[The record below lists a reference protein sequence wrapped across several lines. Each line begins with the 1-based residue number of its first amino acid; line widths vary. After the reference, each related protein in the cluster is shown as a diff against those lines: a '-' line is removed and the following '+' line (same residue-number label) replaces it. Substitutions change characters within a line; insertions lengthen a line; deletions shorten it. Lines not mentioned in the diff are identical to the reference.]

1 MTPLERTLQ
10 LLDATPSG
18 DGWSARCPSNYHTRG
33 DRSPSLSIGQ
43 GDDGRVLVHCHAGCE
58 TTAIL
63 AAVGLTLADLF
74 VASNGNGSTN
84 GKAHIVAT
92 YDYLTATGDL
102 AYHVHRYHPKDF
114 RQQAPDGSW
123 RTRDIP
129 RVLYHLPEVLAA
141 VGGGQA
147 VAVTEGEKDADLINH
162 LGTAFGVATCNPG
175 GAGKW
180 KPEYTEMLTGAT
192 RVAVIADN
200 DEPGRA
206 HAATVASSLVG
217 KVGDLRVF
225 LPTVGKDVGEHLQAH
240 KSLVDLQRVE
250 EEEWR
255 TWTTKGLAVVER
267 RLLVVTDTTV
277 ERRKVGWAWEGWL
290 PLRKLIAL
298 DGDPDQGKS
307 TMVVDLAARISSD
320 ADMPD
325 GSLGLHGDVLLLSG
339 EDDIDDTT
347 GWRLDAAGANRDRV
361 HHVQATLDERGEA
374 PVTIPQDVDLLE
386 EEIERH
392 HVVLVVIDVLAEY
405 LDSAVNT
412 NSDHQVRRALLKLRQ
427 VASRTGCAIIF
438 LRHLKKDATDKAIY
452 RGGGS
457 IGIIGA
463 ARAGWIVAA
472 HPENPETRVLV
483 SSKMNLATRP
493 TPLGFRL
500 LPHALYPCA
509 YVDWQGQ
516 VNISADQLLS
526 PSKSTQQDQDN
537 QSKGDYCENLIR
549 GALEIHGEMWSNDL
563 YQMVVVEEK
572 VGKTTYETVKAR
584 LTFAWRSKMEDGTP
598 GWKVRLK

>member
-1 MTPLERTLQ
+1 
-10 LLDATPSG
+10 
-18 DGWSARCPSNYHTRG
+18 
-33 DRSPSLSIGQ
+33 
-43 GDDGRVLVHCHAGCE
+43 
-58 TTAIL
+58 
-63 AAVGLTLADLF
+63 
-74 VASNGNGSTN
+74 
-84 GKAHIVAT
+84 
-92 YDYLTATGDL
+92 
-102 AYHVHRYHPKDF
+102 
-114 RQQAPDGSW
+114 
-123 RTRDIP
+123 
-129 RVLYHLPEVLAA
+129 
-141 VGGGQA
+141 
-147 VAVTEGEKDADLINH
+147 
-162 LGTAFGVATCNPG
+162 
-175 GAGKW
+175 
-180 KPEYTEMLTGAT
+180 
-192 RVAVIADN
+192 VAVIADN
-200 DEPGRA
+200 DEPGKA

-217 KVGDLRVF
+217 KVADLRVF
-225 LPTVGKDVGEHLQAH
+225 LPTVGKDVGDHLQAH
-240 KSLVDLQRVE
+240 KSLVDLHRVE

-255 TWTTKGLAVVER
+255 TWTTKDLAVVQR

-361 HHVQATLDERGEA
+361 HHVQATMDENGEA

-386 EEIERH
+386 EEVIKH
-392 HVVLVVIDVLAEY
+392 NAVLVVIDVLAEY
-405 LDSAVNT
+405 LDSAVNAH
-412 NSDHQVRRALLKLRQ
+412 SDHHVRRALLRLRQ

-483 SSKMNLATRP
+483 TSKMNLASKP
-493 TPLGFRL
+493 TPLGFQLR
-500 LPHALYPCA
+500 PHALYPCA
-509 YVDWQGQ
+509 YVDWQGH
-516 VNISADQLLS
+516 VNIAADQLLN
-526 PSKSTQQDQDN
+526 PTKSTPEAEEK
-537 QSKGDYCENLIR
+537 QSRAEFCEQLLR
-549 GALEIHGEMWSNDL
+549 GLLELSGEMWSDEL
-563 YQMVVVEEK
+563 YQIVVVEEK
-572 VGKTTYETVKAR
+572 VGKTTYENAR
-584 LTFAWRSKMEDGTP
+584 ARITFAWRAKKDDGTP
-598 GWKVRLK
+598 GWKVKLK